1 MFKICLVVIK
11 ELNMFGG
18 NKGVTQNNAAV
29 VRQAGATTGSAEMAK
44 IM

>member
-1 MFKICLVVIK
+1 MLQ
-11 ELNMFGG
+11 FGG

>member
-1 MFKICLVVIK
+1 MYRICLVVIR
-11 ELNMFGG
+11 ELH
-18 NKGVTQNNAAV
+18 KIGVTQNNAAM